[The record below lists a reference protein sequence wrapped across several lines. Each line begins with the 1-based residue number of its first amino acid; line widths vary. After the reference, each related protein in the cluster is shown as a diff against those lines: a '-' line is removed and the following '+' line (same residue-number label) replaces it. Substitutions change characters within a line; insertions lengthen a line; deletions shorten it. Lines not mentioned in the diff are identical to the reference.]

1 MECVL
6 THGLREAARARSR
19 GPDLPLMDPIEP
31 NEHAI
36 DNQQLL
42 ANLGSDVVID
52 GGLVV
57 NADRRQ
63 LFGYAVRAHT

>member
-42 ANLGSDVVID
+42 ANLGCDVVVID
-52 GGLVV
+52 RGLGV
-57 NADRRQ
+57 NADPQ
-63 LFGYAVRAHT
+63 LFGDAVRAHT